1 MRLVQFLDFQ
11 LMKEDQILTF
21 YFFKIVK
28 DFFVVGG
35 VEMSMN
41 YVSSFN
47 CRNHW
52 IYGSSFILIF
62 LVLKGSELKW
72 GIYKNYGV

>member
-21 YFFKIVK
+21 YFLKVVK

-41 YVSSFN
+41 YVSNFN
-47 CRNHW
+47 CRNSLDLW
-52 IYGSSFILIF
+52 QFIYFDFSCI
-62 LVLKGSELKW
+62 KRE
-72 GIYKNYGV
+72 